1 MQRVRLMH
9 PANDNNRQFW
19 NGAFAWRR
27 HWPMVLAGLM
37 VGIAVSAGCGM
48 VMRGYWPGLH

>member
-1 MQRVRLMH
+1 VQRVRLMH